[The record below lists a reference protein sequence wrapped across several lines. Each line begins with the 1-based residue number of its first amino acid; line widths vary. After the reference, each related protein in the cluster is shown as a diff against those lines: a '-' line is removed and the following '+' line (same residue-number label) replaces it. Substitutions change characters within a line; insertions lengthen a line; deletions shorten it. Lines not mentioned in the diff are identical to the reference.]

1 MKYFLFTLLFYFSS
15 CFYVSLLSQEDDPNR
30 YTNEHLRNLGITP
43 QWKVKS
49 VEKFIYH
56 YDTKNGKEVKIFPK
70 NAKVE
75 RMPVHSR
82 YIFDKKGNIIEFY
95 NYYTDGK
102 LLQKIFYQYNVDN
115 LLTKADEYK
124 YEDENN
130 PQHTEEEIFY
140 EGKVMISKKYKI
152 DGNLFEIRM
161 LFDKNK
167 RKKAISEYRNNTLI
181 NKNKYSYNSKGNI
194 TYEKNKSISLLG
206 DEAYD
211 TWYTYTKDGT
221 LLAEKKECYSMFCFY
236 TTYQYLSN
244 DEVYEE
250 TTYTTPL
257 SDEKDVSNKK
267 TRYYIY
273 DSKGAIV
280 EIQTYKGED
289 FRSYH
294 CMENDKEVETYS
306 YFLEGEVIK
315 TLFSYNKDNQLIK
328 EENFNL
334 LTGDFTSGTY
344 YTYDEKGNLLQID
357 DGQIPSPNRTIY
369 HYDKFNNC
377 TQEIWYKNNKPAAI
391 VERIFTYYE

>member
-1 MKYFLFTLLFYFSS
+1 MKHFLFILLFYFSS

-43 QWKVKS
+43 QGKVKS

-56 YDTKNGKEVKIFPK
+56 YDSINGKEVKIFPK
-70 NAKVE
+70 RAKIE

-102 LLQKIFYQYNVDN
+102 LFQKIFYQYNTDN

-124 YEDENN
+124 YKEENN
-130 PQHTEEEIFY
+130 PEHIEEEIFY

-194 TYEKNKSISLLG
+194 TYEKNKSMSLLG

-211 TWYTYTKDGT
+211 TWYTYTKEGT

-236 TTYQYLSN
+236 TTYQYLAN
-244 DEVYEE
+244 NEVYEE

-257 SDEKDVSNKK
+257 HDEKDISDRR

-315 TLFSYNKDNQLIK
+315 TLFSYDKDNQLIK

-377 TQEIWYKNNKPAAI
+377 TEEIYYKNNKRAAI
-391 VERIFTYYE
+391 VERIFTYY

>member
-1 MKYFLFTLLFYFSS
+1 MKHFLFILLSYFSS

-43 QWKVKS
+43 QGKVKS

-70 NAKVE
+70 NTKVE

-102 LLQKIFYQYNVDN
+102 LFHKIFYQYNADN

-124 YEDENN
+124 YIEENN

-152 DGNLFEIRM
+152 NGNLFEIRM

-194 TYEKNKSISLLG
+194 TYEKNKSMSLLG

-211 TWYTYTKDGT
+211 TWYTYTKEGT
-221 LLAEKKECYSMFCFY
+221 LLAEKKECYAIFCFY
-236 TTYQYLSN
+236 TTYKYLAN
-244 DEVYEE
+244 NEVYEE

-257 SDEKDVSNKK
+257 HDEKDISDRR

-280 EIQTYKGED
+280 EIQTYKGEE

-294 CMENDKEVETYS
+294 CIENDKEVESYS

-315 TLFSYNKDNQLIK
+315 TLFSYDKDNQLIK
-328 EENFNL
+328 KENFNL

-377 TQEIWYKNNKPAAI
+377 TEEIYYKNNKRAAI
-391 VERIFTYYE
+391 VERIFTYY

>member
-1 MKYFLFTLLFYFSS
+1 MKHFLFSLLFYFSS
-15 CFYVSLLSQEDDPNR
+15 CFYVSLLAQEDDPNR

-43 QWKVKS
+43 QGKVKS

-56 YDTKNGKEVKIFPK
+56 YDSINGKEVKIFPK
-70 NAKVE
+70 RAKIE

-82 YIFDKKGNIIEFY
+82 YVFDKKGNIIEFY

-102 LLQKIFYQYNVDN
+102 LFQKIFYQYNTDN

-124 YEDENN
+124 YKEENN
-130 PQHTEEEIFY
+130 PEHIEEEIFY

-181 NKNKYSYNSKGNI
+181 NKNRYSYNSKGNI
-194 TYEKNKSISLLG
+194 TYEKNKSTSLLG

-211 TWYTYTKDGT
+211 TWYTYTKGGT

-236 TTYQYLSN
+236 TTYQYLAN
-244 DEVYEE
+244 NEVYEE

-257 SDEKDVSNKK
+257 HDEKDISDKR

-294 CMENDKEVETYS
+294 CMENDKEVESYS

-377 TQEIWYKNNKPAAI
+377 TEEIWYKNNKLAAI
-391 VERIFTYYE
+391 VERIFTYYQ

>member
-15 CFYVSLLSQEDDPNR
+15 CFYVSLLAQEDDPNR

-43 QWKVKS
+43 QGKVKS

-56 YDTKNGKEVKIFPK
+56 YDTKNGKEAKIFPK

-82 YIFDKKGNIIEFY
+82 YIFDQKGNIIEFY

-102 LLQKIFYQYNVDN
+102 LFQKILYQYNTDN

-124 YEDENN
+124 YIEENN

-194 TYEKNKSISLLG
+194 TYEKNKSMSLLG

-221 LLAEKKECYSMFCFY
+221 LLAEKKECYSIFCFY
-236 TTYQYLSN
+236 TTYQYLAN

-267 TRYYIY
+267 TKYYIY

-315 TLFSYNKDNQLIK
+315 TLFSYDKDNQLIK
-328 EENFNL
+328 KENFNL

-377 TQEIWYKNNKPAAI
+377 TEEIYYKNNKRAAI
-391 VERIFTYYE
+391 VERIFTYY

>member
-1 MKYFLFTLLFYFSS
+1 MKHFLFILLSYFSS

-43 QWKVKS
+43 QGKVKS

-102 LLQKIFYQYNVDN
+102 LFHKIFYQYNADN

-124 YEDENN
+124 YIEENN

-152 DGNLFEIRM
+152 NGNLFEIRM

-194 TYEKNKSISLLG
+194 TYEKNKSMSLLG

-211 TWYTYTKDGT
+211 TWYTYTKEGT
-221 LLAEKKECYSMFCFY
+221 LLAEKKECYAIFCFY
-236 TTYQYLSN
+236 TTYQYLAN
-244 DEVYEE
+244 NEVYEE

-257 SDEKDVSNKK
+257 HDEKDISDRR

-315 TLFSYNKDNQLIK
+315 TLFSYDKDNQLIK
-328 EENFNL
+328 KENFNL

-377 TQEIWYKNNKPAAI
+377 TEEIYYKNNKRAAI
-391 VERIFTYYE
+391 VERIFTYY

>member
-1 MKYFLFTLLFYFSS
+1 MKHFIFTLLLSFYPIF
-15 CFYVSLLSQEDDPNR
+15 VLAQEDTPNR

-43 QWKVKS
+43 QGKVKS

-56 YDTKNGKEVKIFPK
+56 YDSINGKEVKIFPK
-70 NAKVE
+70 RAKIE

-102 LLQKIFYQYNVDN
+102 LFQKILYQYNMDN

-124 YEDENN
+124 YEEENN

-140 EGKVMISKKYKI
+140 EGKEMISKKYKI
-152 DGNLFEIRM
+152 DGILSKVEM

-167 RKKAISEYRNNTLI
+167 RKEAILEYRNDTLI

-194 TYEKNKSISLLG
+194 TYEKNRSMSLLG

-211 TWYTYTKDGT
+211 TWYTYTKEGT
-221 LLAEKKECYSMFCFY
+221 LLAEKKECFSMFCFY
-236 TTYQYLSN
+236 TTYQYLAN
-244 DEVYEE
+244 DEVYEK
-250 TTYTTPL
+250 TTYTTPP
-257 SDEKDVSNKK
+257 SDEKDISNKK
-267 TRYYIY
+267 TKYYIY

-280 EIQTYKGED
+280 EIQTYKGDE

-294 CMENDKEVETYS
+294 CMENDKEVESYS

-369 HYDKFNNC
+369 HYDKYNNC
-377 TQEIWYKNNKPAAI
+377 TEEIYYKNNNRAAV
-391 VERIFTYYE
+391 VERIFTYY

>member
-1 MKYFLFTLLFYFSS
+1 MKHFLFILLSYFSS
-15 CFYVSLLSQEDDPNR
+15 CFYVSLLSQEDDPNT

-43 QWKVKS
+43 QGKVKS

-56 YDTKNGKEVKIFPK
+56 YDTKNRKEVKIFPK

-102 LLQKIFYQYNVDN
+102 LFQKILYQYNTDN

-124 YEDENN
+124 YKEENN
-130 PQHTEEEIFY
+130 PEHIEEEIFY

-181 NKNKYSYNSKGNI
+181 NKNRYSYNSKGNI
-194 TYEKNKSISLLG
+194 TYEKNKSTSLLG

-211 TWYTYTKDGT
+211 TWYTYTKGGT

-236 TTYQYLSN
+236 TTYQYLAN
-244 DEVYEE
+244 NEVYEE

-257 SDEKDVSNKK
+257 HDEKDISDKR

-280 EIQTYKGED
+280 EIQTYKGEE

-294 CMENDKEVETYS
+294 CMKNDKEVESYS

-344 YTYDEKGNLLQID
+344 YTYDKNGNLLQID

-377 TQEIWYKNNKPAAI
+377 TEEIYYKNNKRAAI
-391 VERIFTYYE
+391 VERIFTYY

>member
-1 MKYFLFTLLFYFSS
+1 MKHFLFILLSYFSS
-15 CFYVSLLSQEDDPNR
+15 CFYVSLLSQEDTPNR
-30 YTNEHLRNLGITP
+30 YREEHLRNLGITP
-43 QWKVKS
+43 QGKVKS

-56 YDTKNGKEVKIFPK
+56 YDTKNGKEAKIFPK

-82 YIFDKKGNIIEFY
+82 YVFDKKGNIIEFY

-102 LLQKIFYQYNVDN
+102 LFQKIFYQYNVDN

-124 YEDENN
+124 YIEENN

-181 NKNKYSYNSKGNI
+181 NKNRYSYNSKGNI
-194 TYEKNKSISLLG
+194 TYEKNKSTSLLG

-211 TWYTYTKDGT
+211 TWYTYTKEGT

-236 TTYQYLSN
+236 TTYQYLAN
-244 DEVYEE
+244 NEVYEE

-257 SDEKDVSNKK
+257 HDEKDISDKR

-280 EIQTYKGED
+280 EIQTYKGEE

-377 TQEIWYKNNKPAAI
+377 TEEIWYKNNKCAAV
-391 VERIFTYYE
+391 VERIFIYY

>member
-1 MKYFLFTLLFYFSS
+1 MKHFLFILLSYFSS

-43 QWKVKS
+43 QGKVKS

-82 YIFDKKGNIIEFY
+82 YIFDKKKNIIEFY

-102 LLQKIFYQYNVDN
+102 LLQKIFYQYNADN

-130 PQHTEEEIFY
+130 TQHTEEEIFY

-194 TYEKNKSISLLG
+194 TYEKNKSMSLLG

-211 TWYTYTKDGT
+211 TWYTYTKEGT
-221 LLAEKKECYSMFCFY
+221 LLAEKKECYSIFCFY
-236 TTYQYLSN
+236 TTYQYLAN
-244 DEVYEE
+244 NEVYEE

-257 SDEKDVSNKK
+257 HDEKDISDKR

-315 TLFSYNKDNQLIK
+315 TLFSYDKDNQLIK
-328 EENFNL
+328 KENFNL

-369 HYDKFNNC
+369 HYDKYNNC
-377 TQEIWYKNNKPAAI
+377 TEEIYYKNNNRAAV
-391 VERIFTYYE
+391 VERIFTYY

>member
-1 MKYFLFTLLFYFSS
+1 MKHFIFIL
-15 CFYVSLLSQEDDPNR
+15 LLSFYPIFVLAQEDDPNR
-30 YTNEHLRNLGITP
+30 YREEHLRNLGITP
-43 QWKVKS
+43 QGKVKS

-56 YDTKNGKEVKIFPK
+56 YENRNGKEVKIFPK

-102 LLQKIFYQYNVDN
+102 LFQKIFYQYNTDN
-115 LLTKADEYK
+115 LLTKANEYK
-124 YEDENN
+124 YEEENN
-130 PQHTEEEIFY
+130 PEHIEEEIFY

-181 NKNKYSYNSKGNI
+181 NKNRYSYNSKGNI
-194 TYEKNKSISLLG
+194 TYEKNKSTSLLG

-211 TWYTYTKDGT
+211 TWYTYTKEGT

-236 TTYQYLSN
+236 TTYQYLAN
-244 DEVYEE
+244 NEVYEE

-257 SDEKDVSNKK
+257 HDEKDISDKR

-273 DSKGAIV
+273 DSKGDIV

-315 TLFSYNKDNQLIK
+315 TLFSYDKDNQLIK
-328 EENFNL
+328 KENFNL

-377 TQEIWYKNNKPAAI
+377 TEEIWYKNNKPAAI
-391 VERIFTYYE
+391 VERIFTYYQ

>member
-1 MKYFLFTLLFYFSS
+1 MKHFLFILLSYFSS
-15 CFYVSLLSQEDDPNR
+15 CFYVSLLSQEDTPNR
-30 YTNEHLRNLGITP
+30 YREEHLRNLGITP
-43 QWKVKS
+43 QGKVKS

-56 YDTKNGKEVKIFPK
+56 YENKNGKEVKIFPK

-75 RMPVHSR
+75 RTPVHSR
-82 YIFDKKGNIIEFY
+82 YFFDKKGNIIEFY

-102 LLQKIFYQYNVDN
+102 LFQKIFYQYNADN

-124 YEDENN
+124 YIEENN

-140 EGKVMISKKYKI
+140 EGKEIISKKYKI

-194 TYEKNKSISLLG
+194 TYEKNKSMSLLG

-211 TWYTYTKDGT
+211 TWYTYTKEGT
-221 LLAEKKECYSMFCFY
+221 LLAEKKECYSIFCFY
-236 TTYQYLSN
+236 TTYQYLAN
-244 DEVYEE
+244 NEVYEE

-257 SDEKDVSNKK
+257 HDEKDISDRRTK
-267 TRYYIY
+267 YYIY

-315 TLFSYNKDNQLIK
+315 TIFSYNKDYQLIK
-328 EENFNL
+328 KENFNV

-369 HYDKFNNC
+369 HYDRFNNC

>member
-1 MKYFLFTLLFYFSS
+1 MKHFLFSLLFYFSS
-15 CFYVSLLSQEDDPNR
+15 CFYVSLLAQEDDPNR

-43 QWKVKS
+43 QGKVKS

-56 YDTKNGKEVKIFPK
+56 YENKNGKEVKIFPK

-82 YIFDKKGNIIEFY
+82 YIFDKKRNIIEFY

-102 LLQKIFYQYNVDN
+102 LFQKIFYQYNTDN

-124 YEDENN
+124 YKEENN
-130 PQHTEEEIFY
+130 PEHIEEEIFY

-194 TYEKNKSISLLG
+194 TYEKNKSMSLLG

-211 TWYTYTKDGT
+211 TWYTYTKEGT

-236 TTYQYLSN
+236 TTYQYLAN
-244 DEVYEE
+244 NEVYEE

-257 SDEKDVSNKK
+257 HDEKDISNKR

-280 EIQTYKGED
+280 EIQTYKGEE
-289 FRSYH
+289 FCSYH
-294 CMENDKEVETYS
+294 CMENEKEVETYS

-369 HYDKFNNC
+369 HYDRFNNC
-377 TQEIWYKNNKPAAI
+377 TEEIWYKNNKPAAI
-391 VERIFTYYE
+391 VERIFTYYQ

>member
-1 MKYFLFTLLFYFSS
+1 MKHFIFTLLLSFYSIFI
-15 CFYVSLLSQEDDPNR
+15 LAQEDDPNR
-30 YTNEHLRNLGITP
+30 YREEHLRNLGVTP
-43 QWKVKS
+43 QGKVKS

-56 YDTKNGKEVKIFPK
+56 YENKNGKEVKIFPK
-70 NAKVE
+70 NTKVE
-75 RMPVHSR
+75 YTPVHCL

-102 LLQKIFYQYNVDN
+102 PFQKIFYQYNTDN

-124 YEDENN
+124 YKEENN
-130 PQHTEEEIFY
+130 PEHIEEEIFY

-181 NKNKYSYNSKGNI
+181 NKNRYSYNSKGNI
-194 TYEKNKSISLLG
+194 TYEKNKSTSLLG

-211 TWYTYTKDGT
+211 TWYTYTKEGT

-236 TTYQYLSN
+236 TTYQYLAN
-244 DEVYEE
+244 NEVYEE

-257 SDEKDVSNKK
+257 HDEKDISNKR

-280 EIQTYKGED
+280 EIQTYKGEE

-294 CMENDKEVETYS
+294 CIENDKEVESYS

-377 TQEIWYKNNKPAAI
+377 TEEIWYKNNKPAAI
-391 VERIFTYYE
+391 VERIFTYYQ

>member
-1 MKYFLFTLLFYFSS
+1 MKHFIFTLLLSFYSIFI
-15 CFYVSLLSQEDDPNR
+15 LAQEDDPNR
-30 YTNEHLRNLGITP
+30 YKEEHLRNLGITP
-43 QWKVKS
+43 QGKVKS

-56 YDTKNGKEVKIFPK
+56 YDTKNRKEVKIFPK

-102 LLQKIFYQYNVDN
+102 LLQKIFYQYNTDN

-124 YEDENN
+124 YKEEDNSE
-130 PQHTEEEIFY
+130 HIEEEIFY

-181 NKNKYSYNSKGNI
+181 NKNRYSYNSKGNI
-194 TYEKNKSISLLG
+194 TYEKNKSTSLLG

-211 TWYTYTKDGT
+211 TWYTYTKEGT

-236 TTYQYLSN
+236 TTYQYLAN
-244 DEVYEE
+244 NEVYEE

-257 SDEKDVSNKK
+257 HDEKDISDKR

-334 LTGDFTSGTY
+334 LTGNFTSGTY

-377 TQEIWYKNNKPAAI
+377 TEEIWYKNNKPAAI
-391 VERIFTYYE
+391 VERIFTYYQ

>member
-15 CFYVSLLSQEDDPNR
+15 CFYVSLLAQEDDPNR

-43 QWKVKS
+43 QGKVKS

-56 YDTKNGKEVKIFPK
+56 YDTKNGKEAKIFPK

-82 YIFDKKGNIIEFY
+82 YIFDQKGNIIEFY

-102 LLQKIFYQYNVDN
+102 LFQKILYQYNTDN

-124 YEDENN
+124 YIEENN

-194 TYEKNKSISLLG
+194 TYEKNKSMSLLG

-221 LLAEKKECYSMFCFY
+221 LLAEKKECYSIFCFY
-236 TTYQYLSN
+236 TTYQYLAN

-267 TRYYIY
+267 TKYYIY

-280 EIQTYKGED
+280 EIQTYKGEE

-294 CMENDKEVETYS
+294 CIENDKEVESYS
-306 YFLEGEVIK
+306 YFLEGEVRK

-377 TQEIWYKNNKPAAI
+377 TEEIYYKNNKRVAI
-391 VERIFTYYE
+391 VERIFNYY

>member
-1 MKYFLFTLLFYFSS
+1 MKHFIFTLLLSFYSIFI
-15 CFYVSLLSQEDDPNR
+15 LAQEDDPNR
-30 YTNEHLRNLGITP
+30 YKEEHLRNLGITP
-43 QWKVKS
+43 QGKVKS

-95 NYYTDGK
+95 NYYTDEK
-102 LLQKIFYQYNVDN
+102 LFQKIFYQYNTDN

-124 YEDENN
+124 YKEENN
-130 PQHTEEEIFY
+130 PEHIEEEIFY
-140 EGKVMISKKYKI
+140 EGKEIISKKYKI
-152 DGNLFEIRM
+152 DGVLSKVEM

-167 RKKAISEYRNNTLI
+167 RKEAILEYRNDTLI
-181 NKNKYSYNSKGNI
+181 NKKKYSYNSKGNI
-194 TYEKNKSISLLG
+194 THEKNKSTSLLS
-206 DEAYD
+206 DEANE
-211 TWYTYTKDGT
+211 TWYKYTKEGT

-244 DEVYEE
+244 NEVYEE

-257 SDEKDVSNKK
+257 HDEKDISDRR

-294 CMENDKEVETYS
+294 CMENNKEVETYS
-306 YFLEGEVIK
+306 YFLEEEVIK
-315 TLFSYNKDNQLIK
+315 TLFSYDKDNQLIK
-328 EENFNL
+328 KENFNL

-377 TQEIWYKNNKPAAI
+377 TEEIWYKNNKRAAV
-391 VERIFTYYE
+391 VERIFIYY

>member
-1 MKYFLFTLLFYFSS
+1 MKYFLFTLLSYFSS

-43 QWKVKS
+43 QGKVKS

-102 LLQKIFYQYNVDN
+102 LFQKIFYQYNADN

-124 YEDENN
+124 YKEENN

-194 TYEKNKSISLLG
+194 TYEKNKSMSLLG

-211 TWYTYTKDGT
+211 TWYTYTKEGT
-221 LLAEKKECYSMFCFY
+221 LLAEKKECYSIFCFY
-236 TTYQYLSN
+236 TTYQYLAN
-244 DEVYEE
+244 NEVYEE

-257 SDEKDVSNKK
+257 HDEKDISDKRR
-267 TRYYIY
+267 RYYIY

-315 TLFSYNKDNQLIK
+315 TLFSYDKDNQLIK
-328 EENFNL
+328 KENFNL

-369 HYDKFNNC
+369 HYDRFNNC

>member
-1 MKYFLFTLLFYFSS
+1 MKHFIFTLLLSFYSIFI
-15 CFYVSLLSQEDDPNR
+15 LAQEDDPNR
-30 YTNEHLRNLGITP
+30 YKEKHLRNLGITP
-43 QWKVKS
+43 QGKVKS

-56 YDTKNGKEVKIFPK
+56 YDSINGKEVKIFPK
-70 NAKVE
+70 RAKIE

-102 LLQKIFYQYNVDN
+102 LFQKILYQYNTDN

-124 YEDENN
+124 YKEENN
-130 PQHTEEEIFY
+130 PEHIEEEIFY

-181 NKNKYSYNSKGNI
+181 NKNRYSYNSKGNI
-194 TYEKNKSISLLG
+194 TYEKNKSTSLLG

-211 TWYTYTKDGT
+211 TWYTYTKGGT

-236 TTYQYLSN
+236 TTYQYLAN
-244 DEVYEE
+244 NEVYEE

-257 SDEKDVSNKK
+257 HDEKDISDKR

-280 EIQTYKGED
+280 EIQTYKGEE

-294 CMENDKEVETYS
+294 CMKNDKEVESYS

-334 LTGDFTSGTY
+334 LTGNFTSGTY

>member
-1 MKYFLFTLLFYFSS
+1 
-15 CFYVSLLSQEDDPNR
+15 
-30 YTNEHLRNLGITP
+30 
-43 QWKVKS
+43 
-49 VEKFIYH
+49 
-56 YDTKNGKEVKIFPK
+56 
-70 NAKVE
+70 
-75 RMPVHSR
+75 MPVHSR
-82 YIFDKKGNIIEFY
+82 YLFDKKGNIIEFY

-102 LLQKIFYQYNVDN
+102 LFQKIFYQYNTDN

-124 YEDENN
+124 YIEENN

-140 EGKVMISKKYKI
+140 EGKEMISKKYKI

-181 NKNKYSYNSKGNI
+181 NKNRYSYNSKGNI
-194 TYEKNKSISLLG
+194 TYEKNKSTSLLG

-211 TWYTYTKDGT
+211 TWYTYTKEGT

-236 TTYQYLSN
+236 TTYQYLAN
-244 DEVYEE
+244 NEVYEE

-257 SDEKDVSNKK
+257 HDEKDISNKR

-280 EIQTYKGED
+280 EIQTYKGEE

-294 CMENDKEVETYS
+294 CMENDKEVESYS

-377 TQEIWYKNNKPAAI
+377 TEEIWYKNNKPAAI
-391 VERIFTYYE
+391 VERIFTYYQ

>member
-1 MKYFLFTLLFYFSS
+1 MKHFLFILLSYFSS

-43 QWKVKS
+43 QGKVKS

-124 YEDENN
+124 YIEENN

-194 TYEKNKSISLLG
+194 TYEKNKSTSLLS
-206 DEAYD
+206 DEANE
-211 TWYTYTKDGT
+211 TWYKYTKEGT

-236 TTYQYLSN
+236 TTYQYLAN

-267 TRYYIY
+267 TKYYIY

-280 EIQTYKGED
+280 EIQTYKGEN

-377 TQEIWYKNNKPAAI
+377 TEEIYYKNNKRVAI
-391 VERIFTYYE
+391 VERIFNYY

>member
-1 MKYFLFTLLFYFSS
+1 MKHFLFILLSYFSS

-43 QWKVKS
+43 QGKVKS

-70 NAKVE
+70 NTKVE

-102 LLQKIFYQYNVDN
+102 LFHKIFYQYNADN

-124 YEDENN
+124 YIEENN

-152 DGNLFEIRM
+152 NGNLFEIRM

-194 TYEKNKSISLLG
+194 TYEKNKSMSLLG

-211 TWYTYTKDGT
+211 TWYTYTKEGT

-236 TTYQYLSN
+236 TTYQYLAN
-244 DEVYEE
+244 NEVYEE

-257 SDEKDVSNKK
+257 HDEKDISDRR

-315 TLFSYNKDNQLIK
+315 TLFSYDKDNQLIK
-328 EENFNL
+328 KENFNL

-377 TQEIWYKNNKPAAI
+377 TEEIYYKNNKRAAI
-391 VERIFTYYE
+391 VERIFTYY

>member
-1 MKYFLFTLLFYFSS
+1 MKHFLFILLSYFSS

-43 QWKVKS
+43 QGKVKS

-70 NAKVE
+70 NTKVE

-102 LLQKIFYQYNVDN
+102 LFHKIFYQYNADN

-124 YEDENN
+124 YIEENN

-152 DGNLFEIRM
+152 NGNLFEIRM

-194 TYEKNKSISLLG
+194 TYEKNKSMSLLG

-211 TWYTYTKDGT
+211 TWYTYTKEGT
-221 LLAEKKECYSMFCFY
+221 LLAEKKECYAIFCFY
-236 TTYQYLSN
+236 TTYKYLAN
-244 DEVYEE
+244 NEVYEE

-257 SDEKDVSNKK
+257 HDEKDISDKRR
-267 TRYYIY
+267 RYYIY

-315 TLFSYNKDNQLIK
+315 TLFSYDKDNQLIK
-328 EENFNL
+328 KENFNL

-377 TQEIWYKNNKPAAI
+377 TEEIYYKNNKRAAI
-391 VERIFTYYE
+391 VERIFTYY

>member
-1 MKYFLFTLLFYFSS
+1 MKHFLFILLSYFSS
-15 CFYVSLLSQEDDPNR
+15 CFYVSLLAQEDDPNR

-43 QWKVKS
+43 QGKVKS

-82 YIFDKKGNIIEFY
+82 YIFDQKGNIIEFY

-102 LLQKIFYQYNVDN
+102 LFQKILYQYNTDN

-124 YEDENN
+124 YIEENN

-194 TYEKNKSISLLG
+194 TYEKNKSMSLLG

-221 LLAEKKECYSMFCFY
+221 LLAEKKECYSIFCFY
-236 TTYQYLSN
+236 TTYQYLAN

-267 TRYYIY
+267 TKYYIY

-280 EIQTYKGED
+280 EIQTYKGEE

-294 CMENDKEVETYS
+294 CIENDKEIESYS
-306 YFLEGEVIK
+306 YFLEGEVRK

-328 EENFNL
+328 EENFDL
-334 LTGDFTSGTY
+334 LNGNFISGTY

-377 TQEIWYKNNKPAAI
+377 TEEIYYKNNKRVAI
-391 VERIFTYYE
+391 VERIFNYY

>member
-1 MKYFLFTLLFYFSS
+1 MKHFIFTLLLSFYSIF
-15 CFYVSLLSQEDDPNR
+15 VLAQEDDPNR

-43 QWKVKS
+43 QGKVKS

-56 YDTKNGKEVKIFPK
+56 YENRNGKEVKIFPK
-70 NAKVE
+70 RAKIE

-102 LLQKIFYQYNVDN
+102 LFQKILYQYNMDN
-115 LLTKADEYK
+115 LLTKANEYK
-124 YEDENN
+124 YEEENN
-130 PQHTEEEIFY
+130 PEHIEEEIFY

-181 NKNKYSYNSKGNI
+181 NKNRYSYNSKGNI
-194 TYEKNKSISLLG
+194 TYEKNKSTSLLG

-211 TWYTYTKDGT
+211 TWYTYTKEGT

-236 TTYQYLSN
+236 TTYQYLAN
-244 DEVYEE
+244 NEVYEE

-257 SDEKDVSNKK
+257 HDEKDISDKR

-377 TQEIWYKNNKPAAI
+377 TEEIWYKNNKPAAI
-391 VERIFTYYE
+391 VERIFTYYQ

>member
-1 MKYFLFTLLFYFSS
+1 MKHFIFTLLLSS
-15 CFYVSLLSQEDDPNR
+15 YSIFILAQEDDPNR
-30 YTNEHLRNLGITP
+30 YREEHLRNLGITP
-43 QWKVKS
+43 QGKVKA

-56 YDTKNGKEVKIFPK
+56 YENKNGKEAKIFPK

-102 LLQKIFYQYNVDN
+102 LFQKIFYQYNTDN
-115 LLTKADEYK
+115 LLIKADEYK
-124 YEDENN
+124 SKEENN
-130 PQHTEEEIFY
+130 PEHIEEEIFY

-181 NKNKYSYNSKGNI
+181 NKNRYSYNSKGNI
-194 TYEKNKSISLLG
+194 TYEKNKSTSLLG

-211 TWYTYTKDGT
+211 TWYTYTKEGT

-236 TTYQYLSN
+236 TTYQYLAN
-244 DEVYEE
+244 NEVYEE

-257 SDEKDVSNKK
+257 HDEKDISDKR

-280 EIQTYKGED
+280 EIQTYKEEE

-294 CMENDKEVETYS
+294 CMENDKEVESYS

-377 TQEIWYKNNKPAAI
+377 TEEIYYKNNKRAAI
-391 VERIFTYYE
+391 VERIFTYY

>member
-1 MKYFLFTLLFYFSS
+1 MKHFIFTLLLSFYPIFI
-15 CFYVSLLSQEDDPNR
+15 LAQEDDPNR
-30 YTNEHLRNLGITP
+30 YREEHLRNLGITP
-43 QWKVKS
+43 KGKVKS

-82 YIFDKKGNIIEFY
+82 YLFDKKRNIIEFY

-102 LLQKIFYQYNVDN
+102 LFQKIFYQYNVDN

-124 YEDENN
+124 YIEENN

-181 NKNKYSYNSKGNI
+181 NKNKYSYNNKGNI
-194 TYEKNKSISLLG
+194 TYEKNKSMSLLG

-211 TWYTYTKDGT
+211 TWYTYTKEGT

-236 TTYQYLSN
+236 TTYQYLAN
-244 DEVYEE
+244 NEVYEE

-257 SDEKDVSNKK
+257 HDEKDISDKR

-280 EIQTYKGED
+280 EIQTYKGEE

-294 CMENDKEVETYS
+294 CMENEKEVESYS

-377 TQEIWYKNNKPAAI
+377 TEEIWYKNNKPAAI
-391 VERIFTYYE
+391 VERIFTYYQ

>member
-1 MKYFLFTLLFYFSS
+1 MKHFLFSLLFYFSS
-15 CFYVSLLSQEDDPNR
+15 CFYVSLLAQEDDPNR

-43 QWKVKS
+43 QGKVKS

-56 YDTKNGKEVKIFPK
+56 YENKNGKEVKIFPK
-70 NAKVE
+70 NVKVE
-75 RMPVHSR
+75 RIPVHSR
-82 YIFDKKGNIIEFY
+82 YIFDPKVNIIEFY

-102 LLQKIFYQYNVDN
+102 LFQKIFYQYNADN

-124 YEDENN
+124 YIEENN

-194 TYEKNKSISLLG
+194 TYEKNKSMSLLD

-211 TWYTYTKDGT
+211 TWYTYTKEGT

-236 TTYQYLSN
+236 TTYQYLAN
-244 DEVYEE
+244 NEVYEE
-250 TTYTTPL
+250 TTYTKPL
-257 SDEKDVSNKK
+257 HDEKDISDKR

-280 EIQTYKGED
+280 EIQTYKEEE

-294 CMENDKEVETYS
+294 CMENDKEVESYS

-377 TQEIWYKNNKPAAI
+377 TEEIWYKNNKPAAI
-391 VERIFTYYE
+391 VERIFTYYQ

>member
-1 MKYFLFTLLFYFSS
+1 MKHFLFILLSYFSS

-43 QWKVKS
+43 QGKVKS

-102 LLQKIFYQYNVDN
+102 LFQKIFYQYNADN
-115 LLTKADEYK
+115 LLTKADKYK
-124 YEDENN
+124 YIEENN

-194 TYEKNKSISLLG
+194 TYEKNKSMSLLD

-211 TWYTYTKDGT
+211 TWYTYTKEGT

-236 TTYQYLSN
+236 TTYQYLAN
-244 DEVYEE
+244 NEVYEE

-257 SDEKDVSNKK
+257 HDEKDISNKR

-280 EIQTYKGED
+280 EIQTYKGEE

-294 CMENDKEVETYS
+294 CIENDKEVESYS

-315 TLFSYNKDNQLIK
+315 TLFSYDKDNQLIK
-328 EENFNL
+328 KENFNL

-377 TQEIWYKNNKPAAI
+377 TEEIWYKNNKCAAV
-391 VERIFTYYE
+391 VERIFIYY

>member
-1 MKYFLFTLLFYFSS
+1 MKHFIFTLLLSFYSIFI
-15 CFYVSLLSQEDDPNR
+15 LAQEDDPNR
-30 YTNEHLRNLGITP
+30 YREEHLRNLGITP
-43 QWKVKS
+43 QGKVKA

-95 NYYTDGK
+95 NYYTDEK
-102 LLQKIFYQYNVDN
+102 LFQKIFYQYNTDN

-124 YEDENN
+124 YKEENN
-130 PQHTEEEIFY
+130 PEHIEEEIFY

-181 NKNKYSYNSKGNI
+181 NKNRYSYNSKGNI
-194 TYEKNKSISLLG
+194 TYEKNKSTSLLD

-211 TWYTYTKDGT
+211 TWYTYTKEGT
-221 LLAEKKECYSMFCFY
+221 LLAEKKECYSIFCFY
-236 TTYQYLSN
+236 TTYQYLAN
-244 DEVYEE
+244 NEVYEE

-257 SDEKDVSNKK
+257 HDEKDISDKRR
-267 TRYYIY
+267 RYYIY

-377 TQEIWYKNNKPAAI
+377 TEEIWYKNNKPAAI
-391 VERIFTYYE
+391 VERIFTYYQ

>member
-15 CFYVSLLSQEDDPNR
+15 CFYVSLLAQEDDPR

-43 QWKVKS
+43 QGKVKS

-56 YDTKNGKEVKIFPK
+56 YDTKNGKEAKIFPK

-82 YIFDKKGNIIEFY
+82 YIFDQKGNIIEFY

-102 LLQKIFYQYNVDN
+102 LFQKILYQYNTDN

-124 YEDENN
+124 YIEENN

-194 TYEKNKSISLLG
+194 TYEKNKSMSLLG

-221 LLAEKKECYSMFCFY
+221 LLAEKKECYSIFCFY
-236 TTYQYLSN
+236 TTYQYLAN

-267 TRYYIY
+267 TKYYIY

-280 EIQTYKGED
+280 EIQTYKGEE

-294 CMENDKEVETYS
+294 CIENDKEVESYS
-306 YFLEGEVIK
+306 YFLEGEVRK

-328 EENFNL
+328 EENFDL
-334 LTGDFTSGTY
+334 LNGNFISGTY

-377 TQEIWYKNNKPAAI
+377 TEEIYYKNNKRAAI
-391 VERIFTYYE
+391 VERIFTYY

>member
-15 CFYVSLLSQEDDPNR
+15 CFYISLSSQEDDPNR

-43 QWKVKS
+43 QGKVKS

-70 NAKVE
+70 NTKVE

-102 LLQKIFYQYNVDN
+102 LFQKIFYQYNADN

-124 YEDENN
+124 YKEENN
-130 PQHTEEEIFY
+130 PEHIEEEIFY

-194 TYEKNKSISLLG
+194 TYEKNKSMSLLG

-211 TWYTYTKDGT
+211 TWYTYTKEGT
-221 LLAEKKECYSMFCFY
+221 LLAEKKECYSIFCFY
-236 TTYQYLSN
+236 TTYQYLAN
-244 DEVYEE
+244 NEVYEE

-257 SDEKDVSNKK
+257 HDEKDISDRR

-315 TLFSYNKDNQLIK
+315 TLFSYDKDNQLIK
-328 EENFNL
+328 KENFNL

-377 TQEIWYKNNKPAAI
+377 TEEIYYKNNKRAAI
-391 VERIFTYYE
+391 VERIFTYY

>member
-1 MKYFLFTLLFYFSS
+1 MKYFIVILLISFYPIF
-15 CFYVSLLSQEDDPNR
+15 VLAQEDTPNR
-30 YTNEHLRNLGITP
+30 YREEHLRKLGITP
-43 QWKVKS
+43 QGKVKS

-56 YDTKNGKEVKIFPK
+56 YDSINGKEVKIFPK
-70 NAKVE
+70 RAKVE

-102 LLQKIFYQYNVDN
+102 LFQKILYQYNMDN

-124 YEDENN
+124 YEEENN

-140 EGKVMISKKYKI
+140 EGKEMISKKYKI
-152 DGNLFEIRM
+152 DGILSKVEM

-167 RKKAISEYRNNTLI
+167 RKEAILEYRNDTLI

-194 TYEKNKSISLLG
+194 TYEKNRSMSLLG

-211 TWYTYTKDGT
+211 TWYTYTKEGT
-221 LLAEKKECYSMFCFY
+221 LLAEKKECFSMFCFY
-236 TTYQYLSN
+236 TTYQYLAN

-250 TTYTTPL
+250 TTYTTPP
-257 SDEKDVSNKK
+257 SDEKDISNKK
-267 TRYYIY
+267 TKYYIY

-280 EIQTYKGED
+280 EIQTYKGDE

-315 TLFSYNKDNQLIK
+315 TLFSYDKDNQLIK

-334 LTGDFTSGTY
+334 LTGNFTSGTY

-377 TQEIWYKNNKPAAI
+377 TEEIWYKNNKPAAI
-391 VERIFTYYE
+391 VERIFTYYQ

>member
-1 MKYFLFTLLFYFSS
+1 MKHFIFTLLLSFYPIFI
-15 CFYVSLLSQEDDPNR
+15 LAQEDDPNR
-30 YTNEHLRNLGITP
+30 YREEHLRNLGITP
-43 QWKVKS
+43 QGKVKS

-56 YDTKNGKEVKIFPK
+56 YDSINGKEVKIFPK
-70 NAKVE
+70 RAKIE

-102 LLQKIFYQYNVDN
+102 LFQKILYQYNMDN

-124 YEDENN
+124 YEEENN

-140 EGKVMISKKYKI
+140 EGKEMISKKYKI
-152 DGNLFEIRM
+152 DGILSKVEM

-167 RKKAISEYRNNTLI
+167 RKEAILEYRNDTLI

-194 TYEKNKSISLLG
+194 TYEKNKSMSLLG

-211 TWYTYTKDGT
+211 TWYTYTKEGT

-236 TTYQYLSN
+236 TTYQYLAN
-244 DEVYEE
+244 NEVYEE

-257 SDEKDVSNKK
+257 HDEKDISDKR

-280 EIQTYKGED
+280 EIQTYKGEE

-344 YTYDEKGNLLQID
+344 YTYDKNGNLLQID

-377 TQEIWYKNNKPAAI
+377 TEEIYYKNNKPAAI
-391 VERIFTYYE
+391 VERIFTYYQ

>member
-1 MKYFLFTLLFYFSS
+1 MKHFLFSLLFYFSS
-15 CFYVSLLSQEDDPNR
+15 CFYVSLLAQEDDPNR

-43 QWKVKS
+43 QGKVKS

-56 YDTKNGKEVKIFPK
+56 YDTKNGKEAKIFPK

-82 YIFDKKGNIIEFY
+82 YVFDKKGNIIEFY

-102 LLQKIFYQYNVDN
+102 LFQKIFYQYNTDN

-124 YEDENN
+124 YIEENN
-130 PQHTEEEIFY
+130 PQLTKEEIFY

-194 TYEKNKSISLLG
+194 TYEKNKSMSLLG

-211 TWYTYTKDGT
+211 TWYTYTKEGT

-236 TTYQYLSN
+236 TTYQYLAN
-244 DEVYEE
+244 NEVYEE
-250 TTYTTPL
+250 TTYTKPL
-257 SDEKDVSNKK
+257 HDEKDISDKR

-280 EIQTYKGED
+280 EIQTYKEEE

-294 CMENDKEVETYS
+294 CMENDKEVESYS

-344 YTYDEKGNLLQID
+344 YTYGEKGNLLQID
-357 DGQIPSPNRTIY
+357 EGQIPSPNRTIY

>member
-1 MKYFLFTLLFYFSS
+1 MKHFIFTLLLSFYPIF
-15 CFYVSLLSQEDDPNR
+15 VLAQEDDPNR
-30 YTNEHLRNLGITP
+30 YREEHLRNLGITP
-43 QWKVKS
+43 QGKVKS

-56 YDTKNGKEVKIFPK
+56 YDSINGKEVKIFPK
-70 NAKVE
+70 RAKIE
-75 RMPVHSR
+75 HMPVHSR

-102 LLQKIFYQYNVDN
+102 LFQKILYQYNMDN

-124 YEDENN
+124 YEEENN
-130 PQHTEEEIFY
+130 PEHIEEEIFY
-140 EGKVMISKKYKI
+140 EGKEIISKKYKI

-294 CMENDKEVETYS
+294 CMENDKEVESYS

-377 TQEIWYKNNKPAAI
+377 TEEIYYKNNKPAAI

>member
-1 MKYFLFTLLFYFSS
+1 MKHFIFTLLLSFYPIF
-15 CFYVSLLSQEDDPNR
+15 VLAQEDDPNR
-30 YTNEHLRNLGITP
+30 YREEHLRNLGITP
-43 QWKVKS
+43 QGKVKS

-56 YDTKNGKEVKIFPK
+56 YDSINGKEVKIFPK
-70 NAKVE
+70 RAKIE

-102 LLQKIFYQYNVDN
+102 LFQKIFYQYNVDN

-124 YEDENN
+124 YIEENN

-140 EGKVMISKKYKI
+140 KGKVMISKKYKI

-194 TYEKNKSISLLG
+194 TYEKNKSMSLLG

-211 TWYTYTKDGT
+211 TWYTYTKEGT

-236 TTYQYLSN
+236 TTYQYLAN
-244 DEVYEE
+244 NEVYEE

-257 SDEKDVSNKK
+257 HNEKDISDKR

-315 TLFSYNKDNQLIK
+315 TLFSYDKDNQLIK

-334 LTGDFTSGTY
+334 LTGNFTSGTY
-344 YTYDEKGNLLQID
+344 YTYDEKGYLLQISD
-357 DGQIPSPNRTIY
+357 KPTSSPNRTIY

-377 TQEIWYKNNKPAAI
+377 TQEIYYKNNKPAAI
-391 VERIFTYYE
+391 VERIFTYYQ